1 MSQGRTLL
9 GLENEEQQL
18 AMLSSML
25 GQKIT
30 VRELERE
37 VGKVHIHKNPKR
49 RDANAVYL
57 EDKLRTVLGAKV
69 SISQKGEQGSIT
81 INYHSLEE
89 MNEII
94 NKIVGSNT

>member
-1 MSQGRTLL
+1 MSTGRL
-9 GLENEEQQL
+9 
-18 AMLSSML
+18 
-25 GQKIT
+25 
-30 VRELERE
+30 V
-37 VGKVHIHKNPKR
+37 
-49 RDANAVYL
+49 
-57 EDKLRTVLGAKV
+57 RTVLGAKV